1 MKYGKSQNLSF
12 LFRKKNFLE
21 LPKYFWNLQMLSII
35 GKFKNWKKIK
45 IKIKIKNNNNDNKI
59 KEIKKNNWPLVPKAE

>member
-1 MKYGKSQNLSF
+1 MENS
-12 LFRKKNFLE
+12 RIE
-21 LPKYFWNLQMLSII
+21 
-35 GKFKNWKKIK
+35 KKIK